1 MIALIGIIVGLF
13 FLLCLTF
20 GVRKRQPLAIVAA
33 FLGLATLYCWWGFLT
48 AAMLTGSRLVAL
60 IWFAAGTL
68 SLILAGVLAF
78 IAWRRASQA
87 ERANPGAHRSRMP

>member
-1 MIALIGIIVGLF
+1 MITIVGIIVGLF

-20 GVRKRQPLAIVAA
+20 GVRRRQPLAIVAA
-33 FLGLATLYCWWGFLT
+33 FLLPVTLYCWWGFLT
-48 AAMLTGSRLVAL
+48 AAMLTGSRLAAE

-78 IAWRRASQA
+78 IAWRRSSAS
-87 ERANPGAHRSRMP
+87 R